1 MLAPDTNNFIV
12 KPSQNLL
19 CILTCTCSF
28 CEGNLTGQFAGT
40 TSKSEKK
47 VFKKVYQIK

>member
-19 CILTCTCSF
+19 CILTCSF
-28 CEGNLTGQFAGT
+28 CEGNLTSQFAGT
-40 TSKSEKK
+40 TSKNEKK
-47 VFKKVYQIK
+47 F